1 MMGRV
6 MYWLVPGTWYEIRS
20 EQKRKTW
27 SFVYIASMA
36 RMSHKDCGLNYG
48 PISQMVH
55 SHVKKLANKIDV
67 LDQSEECIH
76 Q

>member
-1 MMGRV
+1 
-6 MYWLVPGTWYEIRS
+6 
-20 EQKRKTW
+20 
-27 SFVYIASMA
+27 MA

-67 LDQSEECIH
+67 LDQSEEGLHRRKGTRRTDSRSAMNGIEI
-76 Q
+76 

>member
-1 MMGRV
+1 MVGCI
-6 MYWLVPGTWYEIRS
+6 L
-20 EQKRKTW
+20 
-27 SFVYIASMA
+27 ASMA

-55 SHVKKLANKIDV
+55 SHVKKLANEIDV

-76 Q
+76 QRKGTQRTGSRSVMNGIET